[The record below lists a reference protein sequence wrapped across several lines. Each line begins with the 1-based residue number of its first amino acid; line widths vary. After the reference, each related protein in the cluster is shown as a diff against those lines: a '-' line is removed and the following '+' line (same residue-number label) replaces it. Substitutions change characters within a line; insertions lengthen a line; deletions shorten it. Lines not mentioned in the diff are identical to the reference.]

1 METVRDPRSGVGPAG
16 DGEEVFDR
24 TSREAQEQSY
34 L

>member
-1 METVRDPRSGVGPAG
+1 METVKNPRSGVGLAG

-24 TSREAQEQSY
+24 TSREDQEQSY